1 MAALTKMPERP
12 QMDHLSIHKILVP
25 IVFADTSRHVIQQAA
40 WLARRL
46 QAEIILLHVVTP
58 FNYPA
63 GIVEAG
69 DEITAR
75 DLTSRV
81 VSQAQRDLD
90 QTLPPEFDGVAVTR
104 VLLRGDPAREIAK
117 AAVDRNVD
125 LILMSTHGHAALY
138 RFLLGSVTAKVLH
151 ETDCPVW
158 TGAHLEDAA
167 AGEFA
172 VRNVLCSVDL
182 SHHSY
187 RTAALADQLATSI
200 GAALTLVHITES
212 VGIYGPGGL
221 RIDPTWKKTIVG
233 LATKEMDKLQQ
244 SVGTKA
250 GVIIDSGNVLQLTG
264 EAAARTKADLLVIGH
279 SPVRGHLGDNGNG
292 YAIIRESRIP
302 VLSV

>member
-1 MAALTKMPERP
+1 MKMPERP
-12 QMDHLSIHKILVP
+12 QLDHLSVHRILVP
-25 IVFADTSRHVIQQAA
+25 IVFADASRRIIQPAA

-46 QAEIILLHVVTP
+46 HAEIILLHVVTP

-63 GIVEAG
+63 GIFEAG
-69 DEITAR
+69 DEITER

-90 QTLPPEFDGVAVTR
+90 QTLPPELDGVAVTR

-117 AAVDRNVD
+117 AAFEQNVD
-125 LILMSTHGHAALY
+125 VIMMSTRGHEAFY

-151 ETDCPVW
+151 ESDCPVW
-158 TGAHLEDAA
+158 TGAHLEDRM
-167 AGEFA
+167 AGGFA

-187 RTAALADQLATSI
+187 RTAALAAQLATSI
-200 GAALTLVHITES
+200 GAALTLVHITDS
-212 VGIYGPGGL
+212 VGIHGPGGL
-221 RIDPTWKKTIVG
+221 LVDPTWKETIVG
-233 LATKEMDKLQQ
+233 FATKEMDRLQQ
-244 SVGTKA
+244 SIGTQA
-250 GVIIDSGNVLQLTG
+250 EVIIDSGNVLQLMNQ
-264 EAAARTKADLLVIGH
+264 AAERTKADLLVIGH

>member
-1 MAALTKMPERP
+1 MKMPERP
-12 QMDHLSIHKILVP
+12 QMDHLAIHRILVP
-25 IVFADTSRHVIQQAA
+25 VVLADTSRHLIQQAA

-46 QAEIILLHVVTP
+46 HAEIILLHVVTP

-63 GIVEAG
+63 GIFEPG

-90 QTLPPEFDGVAVTR
+90 QTLPPELDGISVTR
-104 VLLRGDPAREIAK
+104 VLLRGDPAREIVK
-117 AAVDRNVD
+117 AAFDRNVD
-125 LILMSTHGHAALY
+125 LIMMPTHGHAALY

-172 VRNVLCSVDL
+172 LRNVLCSVDL

-187 RTAALADQLATSI
+187 RTAALAAQLATSA

-221 RIDPTWKKTIVG
+221 RGDPTWKETIVG
-233 LATKEMDKLQQ
+233 LATKEMDRLQQ

-250 GVIIDSGNVLQLTG
+250 GVIIDSGNVLQLMG
-264 EAAARTKADLLVIGH
+264 EAAGRTKADLLVIGH
-279 SPVRGHLGDNGNG
+279 SPVHGHLGDNGNG

>member
-1 MAALTKMPERP
+1 MKMPERP
-12 QMDHLSIHKILVP
+12 QLDHLSVHKILVP
-25 IVFADTSRHVIQQAA
+25 VVFADTSRHIIRQAA

-46 QAEIILLHVVTP
+46 HAEIILLHVVTP

-63 GIVEAG
+63 GIFEAG

-90 QTLPPEFDGVAVTR
+90 QTLAPELDGIPVTR
-104 VLLRGDPAREIAK
+104 LLLRGDPAREIVK

-125 LILMSTHGHAALY
+125 LIMMSTHGHAALY

-151 ETDCPVW
+151 ESDCPVW
-158 TGAHLEDAA
+158 TGAHVEDPAA
-167 AGEFA
+167 PGFA
-172 VRNVLCSVDL
+172 VRTVLCSVDL

-187 RTAALADQLATSI
+187 RTAALAAQLATSI

-221 RIDPTWKKTIVG
+221 RVDPTWKETIVG
-233 LATKEMDKLQQ
+233 CATKEMDRLQQ
-244 SVGTKA
+244 SVGAKA
-250 GVIIDSGNVLQLTG
+250 EAIIDSGNVLELLNQ
-264 EAAARTKADLLVIGH
+264 AAERTKAGLLVIGH

-292 YAIIRESRIP
+292 YAIIRESPIP

>member
-1 MAALTKMPERP
+1 MKMPARP
-12 QMDHLSIHKILVP
+12 QLDHLSVHKLLVL
-25 IVFADTSRHVIQQAA
+25 IVFADTSRHIIKQAA

-46 QAEIILLHVVTP
+46 HAEIILLHVVTP

-63 GIVEAG
+63 GIFEAG
-69 DEITAR
+69 DEITIQ
-75 DLTSRV
+75 DLTSCV
-81 VSQAQRDLD
+81 VSGAQRDLD
-90 QTLPPEFDGVAVTR
+90 QTLAPELDGVAVTR
-104 VLLRGDPAREIAK
+104 VLLRGDPAREIVK
-117 AAVDRNVD
+117 AAFDRNVD
-125 LILMSTHGHAALY
+125 LIMMSTRGHSAFY

-151 ETDCPVW
+151 ESDCPVW
-158 TGAHLEDAA
+158 TGAHLEDPP

-187 RTAALADQLATSI
+187 RTVALAAQLATSI

-221 RIDPTWKKTIVG
+221 RVDPTWKETIVG
-233 LATKEMDKLQQ
+233 FATKEVDRLQQ
-244 SVGTKA
+244 SAGTKA
-250 GVIIDSGNVLQLTG
+250 EVIIESGNVLQLIG
-264 EAAARTKADLLVIGH
+264 EVADRTKADVLVIGH